1 MIKFTRSCLQFKYM
15 ENSCA
20 CSYYTFKPSV
30 SKRSTSE
37 KVVIVQWNAIL
48 LYMLLLLQTQAIM
61 LEIFIGGFQPPF
73 ISRIANVWREQEKQ
87 LMFSYVLMSIRV
99 LINKVLLQRSQ
110 FYPKIEMLVDILL
123 LHILRNGPD
132 KNDSN
137 NGNEHVGMQKRC

>member
-1 MIKFTRSCLQFKYM
+1 MKCNIAVHVAVVANTSSHVSIVVRTQSHWRSSLV
-15 ENSCA
+15 
-20 CSYYTFKPSV
+20 V
-30 SKRSTSE
+30 SSPHSFPESQMYEGNK
-37 KVVIVQWNAIL
+37 KNKKL
-48 LYMLLLLQTQAIM
+48 
-61 LEIFIGGFQPPF
+61 
-73 ISRIANVWREQEKQ
+73 

-99 LINKVLLQRSQ
+99 LINKVLLQRSE